1 MEKDQDSVRDP
12 LNLQESRNQ
21 RRARLVRRRRLAAAG
36 ILIALVVV
44 AGGGYA
50 GYVLA
55 TRDDGASVATTGTT
69 QPGAASTTPLT
80 GGSTGTAGSTT
91 TVPLPNLAPQPL
103 EVTADPE
110 VVNLTITLQDGTT
123 VTGKTPFSEDVP
135 GGAIQIRFAKKG
147 YNEAVRPLALD
158 KPASLKVWLDPTGQL
173 VESLVRFKCGSG
185 PQQVAFSPDGREL
198 WIALLDGDG
207 LEVYSPTT
215 GAKTGEVS
223 LGSPGTTDLV
233 FSKDG
238 ATLYAVNMKTATVY
252 EIDRVSRTVK
262 RQFATEGEAPKALVL
277 SLDGKTIYTAN
288 WGTNDISQIDLAS
301 GTVARRLPTV
311 AAPRGL
317 YLTSDGLRLYVAGY
331 ADGELQRI
339 DLPTGEGTLV
349 FKSGGSLWAM
359 AGDDFRGML
368 YVDDN
373 ALGTVYAMD
382 LTTEVTTKLADTD
395 SRPNTLRVASAG
407 RLLCVANRGK
417 EDSANSAHAG
427 PEWGSIL
434 LVDTAGHTVLDAI
447 VGGNQCTALAVSADG
462 TLLAF
467 SDFFDDR
474 IRVYQVPAY
483 ETLAAGNGGRAIER
497 FDDIV
502 KK

>member
-12 LNLQESRNQ
+12 LSLQESRNQ
-21 RRARLVRRRRLAAAG
+21 RRARLVRKRRQAAIG

-55 TRDDGASVATTGTT
+55 TRDDATSV
-69 QPGAASTTPLT
+69 ASTTTQQSADSTVPAT
-80 GGSTGTAGSTT
+80 GESTGTSGSTT
-91 TVPLPNLAPQPL
+91 TVLLPNLAAQPL
-103 EVTADPE
+103 EITADPE

-147 YNEAVRPLALD
+147 YNEAVRPLTLD
-158 KPASLKVWLDPTGQL
+158 TPASLKVWLDPTGQL

-207 LEVYSPTT
+207 LEVYSPTN

-223 LGSPGTTDLV
+223 LGSPGTADLV

-238 ATLYAVNMKTATVY
+238 ATLYAVNMKTNTVY

-262 RQFATEGEAPKALVL
+262 RRLATEGETPKALVI
-277 SLDGKTIYTAN
+277 SLDGTTVYTAN

-311 AAPRGL
+311 KAPRGL

-339 DLPTGEGTLV
+339 DLQTGEGTLV

-382 LTTEVTTKLADTD
+382 LTTEVTTNLAGTD
-395 SRPNTLRVASAG
+395 KRPNTLRVASAG

-447 VGGNQCTALAVSADG
+447 VGGNQCTALDVSADG

-474 IRVYQVPAY
+474 IRVYRVPAY

-497 FDDIV
+497 FTDIV